1 MAPQYSR
8 YNALDQIL
16 DIQGSFEQS
25 ATRTLTDE
33 TGGLGEPLVGQLGSA
48 ASVTT
53 AVGGSS
59 TIAGLTGMTANSVG
73 NFLSMSGA
81 TLPGNNGTFLII
93 SYISASSIIISNSG
107 GSAPDP
113 NNGFIS
119 WVERRAY
126 CLNDDLDFERTDRQA
141 IKGAS
146 YDAAIPLYQRP
157 TAIGT
162 NVPANLTNIASKT
175 TDARGFIINR
185 KFSAATVAATNT
197 YITITSAGNLKHSD
211 SVDKTGVP
219 VFDAAPYTG
228 DYPSCYVE
236 ILDPS
241 DGTQFEV
248 QAGLHAG
255 EKIYGITRGGVSASP
270 NSVQVVFY
278 SVPYGGDISASST
291 AYTWEAALPTS
302 IDLFY
307 GYFQRLDQLSDN
319 AFRTVLSLGIE
330 ETGDLRQDI
339 DDIQV
344 TIGMNDG
351 DKSLAGK
358 LTNTGNYYPFVN
370 LPDVTPSVVEAL
382 NTLNAQIGNRDYTGS
397 VLTDGQT
404 ITASLQALSNAI
416 VASSV
421 VRTIERLS
429 VDVNANVPHT
439 LPGGITYTLDG
450 TGNGQNLWVFWRG
463 LLRDPGT
470 VVNGDDYQETST
482 TQITPYSKIKAK
494 DHINYFILQ

>member
-1 MAPQYSR
+1 LPQYSR

-16 DIQGSFEQS
+16 DVQGSSEQS
-25 ATRTLTDE
+25 SIRTLTDE
-33 TGGLGEPLVGQLGSA
+33 TGGLGVPIIGQSGGA
-48 ASVTT
+48 AAVTT
-53 AVGGSS
+53 FIGGLA
-59 TIAGLTGMTANSVG
+59 TITGLTGMTPNSVG
-73 NFLSMSGA
+73 RFLSLSNA
-81 TLPGNNGTFLII
+81 IIPGNNGTFLII
-93 SYISASSIIISNSG
+93 TYVSALSVVVSNSG
-107 GSAPDP
+107 GFAPDP
-113 NNGFIS
+113 NNGLIN
-119 WVERRAY
+119 WVERRPY
-126 CLNDDLDFERTDRQA
+126 CLNDDLDFERTDREA
-141 IKGAS
+141 IKGVS
-146 YDAAIPLYQRP
+146 YDAVIPTYQRP

-162 NVPANLTNIASKT
+162 DIPANLTNIASKT

-185 KFSAATVAATNT
+185 KFAAAIVAPANT
-197 YITITSAGNLKHSD
+197 RITITSPGNLKHSD

-219 VFDAAPYTG
+219 CFDAVPYTS

-236 ILDPS
+236 ILNPV
-241 DGTQFEV
+241 DGTQLEV
-248 QAGLHAG
+248 RAGIHAG
-255 EKIYGITRGGVSASP
+255 EKIYGITRGGVSVSP
-270 NSVQVVFY
+270 NSVEVVFY
-278 SVPYGGDISASST
+278 SVPYGGDISTSST
-291 AYTWEAALPTS
+291 AYTWEVGLPTS

-351 DKSLAGK
+351 DKSLAGH
-358 LTNTGNYYPFVN
+358 LTNTGNYFPFVN

-382 NTLNAQIGNRDYTGS
+382 NTLNAQIGNRDYTGA

-416 VASSV
+416 TASSV

-429 VDVNANVPHT
+429 GDVNANVPHT
-439 LPGGITYTLDG
+439 LPGGITYTPDI
-450 TGNGQNLWVFWRG
+450 TGNGRNLWVFWRG

-470 VVNGDDYQETST
+470 VANGDDYAETSG
-482 TQITPYSKIKAK
+482 TQITSYTKIKDK
-494 DHINYFILQ
+494 DHINYLILQ